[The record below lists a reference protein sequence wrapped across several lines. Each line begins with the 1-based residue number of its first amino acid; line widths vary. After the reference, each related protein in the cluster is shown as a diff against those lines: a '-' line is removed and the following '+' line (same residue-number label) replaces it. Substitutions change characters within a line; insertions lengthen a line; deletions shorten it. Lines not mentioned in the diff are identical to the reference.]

1 MDGLAILLISVI
13 ATPVL
18 SGGAWLVYKVISHDA
33 WLGHIKATVERIEA
47 KLDRLMEA
55 REH

>member
-1 MDGLAILLISVI
+1 MDGLAILLISII